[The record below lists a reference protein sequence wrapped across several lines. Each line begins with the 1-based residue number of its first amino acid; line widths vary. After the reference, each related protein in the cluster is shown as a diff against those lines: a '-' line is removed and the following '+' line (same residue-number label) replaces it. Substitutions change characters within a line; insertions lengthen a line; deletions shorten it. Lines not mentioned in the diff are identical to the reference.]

1 MLSFLKKVFSHKLIQ
16 GKYYNFK
23 IVNLTTLPD
32 KLDYY
37 VVEDPFGDR
46 QMISSCYY
54 DDYGF
59 RIGQVIH
66 CRVDKINCTGR
77 IFLEPLHP
85 VYREGKVYFFDFV
98 EIKKIFNKDTGK
110 EEDALNLKDV
120 FGKMAQVSLANYNV
134 STGFTT
140 DKIRCK
146 LVRIKKGKL
155 FLKIC
160 DKKISKIH

>member
-1 MLSFLKKVFSHKLIQ
+1 MLSFLKKFFSHKLIQ

-46 QMISSCYY
+46 QMIPACYY

-59 RIGQVIH
+59 RIGQVIR

-77 IFLEPLHP
+77 IFLEPLHS

-120 FGKMAQVSLANYNV
+120 FGKMAQVSFANYNV